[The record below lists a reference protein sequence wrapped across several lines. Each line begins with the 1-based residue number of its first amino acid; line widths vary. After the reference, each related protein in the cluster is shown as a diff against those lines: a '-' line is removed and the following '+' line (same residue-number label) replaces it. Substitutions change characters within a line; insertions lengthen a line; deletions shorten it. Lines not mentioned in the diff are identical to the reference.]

1 MRRFRKGWEL
11 NMALET
17 AYTEFWI
24 GIGRLCEP
32 FQLEMHS
39 MTVGAFNIH
48 GTQRMPLCRFMIWT
62 TTFWNIPQGLIV
74 NHNLLNMFCFQLLIH
89 LLLLINI
96 NLVLLFLYLPLLIL
110 LL

>member
-1 MRRFRKGWEL
+1 MMRFRKGWEL
-11 NMALET
+11 NLTLET
-17 AYTEFWI
+17 AYTKFWI

-48 GTQRMPLCRFMIWT
+48 GTQRMPEWRFMIWM

-74 NHNLLNMFCFQLLIH
+74 NHDFLNMFCFHLLIH
-89 LLLLINI
+89 LLLLIRSI
-96 NLVLLFLYLPLLIL
+96 WCCSAS
-110 LL
+110 